1 MSANNRPIFKAA
13 LLLAIWWLP
22 AWAEGPAR
30 KTIDDIVQAAKKKIA
45 EPNDP
50 ALSSLQTPTP
60 LATPKTPTPAL
71 PPPPPPSLPAP
82 ALLPPPPKLSMP
94 LPPPSP
100 PSPSP
105 NLSAGAVLVGLF
117 LSPQNAMAEFNID
130 GQVRYLPVG
139 GRLQG
144 GWVIDQIT
152 RQGVHLSKCARSKAC
167 EFKVMHY
174 EAN

>member
-1 MSANNRPIFKAA
+1 MSANNSPIIKAAA
-13 LLLAIWWLP
+13 LLLAIWWQP

-30 KTIDDIVQAAKKKIA
+30 KTIDDIVQTAKKKIT
-45 EPNDP
+45 ESNDVP
-50 ALSSLQTPTP
+50 LNRLQTPTP
-60 LATPKTPTPAL
+60 LAIPKTPTPPL
-71 PPPPPPSLPAP
+71 PPSS
-82 ALLPPPPKLSMP
+82 PPPPKLSMA

-100 PSPSP
+100 PPPSP

-117 LSPQNAMAEFNID
+117 LSPQNAIAEFNID

-152 RQGVHLSKCARSKAC
+152 RQGVHLSKCARSKSC
-167 EFKVMHY
+167 EFKVVHF
-174 EAN
+174 EAS

>member
-1 MSANNRPIFKAA
+1 MSANNSPIFKAAA
-13 LLLAIWWLP
+13 LLLAICWLP

-45 EPNDP
+45 ESNDVP
-50 ALSSLQTPTP
+50 LSSLQTPTP
-60 LATPKTPTPAL
+60 LATPKTLIPAL
-71 PPPPPPSLPAP
+71 PP
-82 ALLPPPPKLSMP
+82 PPPPKLSMP

-100 PSPSP
+100 PPPSP

-152 RQGVHLSKCARSKAC
+152 RQGVHLSKCVRSKAC

-174 EAN
+174 EAS

>member
-60 LATPKTPTPAL
+60 LATPKTPIPAL
-71 PPPPPPSLPAP
+71 TP
-82 ALLPPPPKLSMP
+82 PPPPKLSMP

-105 NLSAGAVLVGLF
+105 NRSAGAVLVGLF